1 MNTAQCV
8 TLGHKSFSYGEGHS
22 ADNIFVVARFIFEV
36 STSLIFTWA
45 VLGINR
51 LSGMDENIVS
61 AMFLSIHFL
70 SVLCSVYFFVV
81 RGITLHLSVNY
92 FFTTYGP
99 LISCIF
105 LHLGNDSFT
114 HLYSSD
120 VPEEFIPVIIFLYVF
135 GGNAISSICCWLLI
149 GIRIN
154 PSWGLTV
161 ALSVISTL
169 AASTYGV
176 YLYLEVSYP
185 NGYNIRGR
193 EITLKALLWGT
204 YSLPN
209 PSFRSRSDS
218 RDDNSQRNNTDA
230 PNRVIA
236 FLKSYTFSERQTT
249 MVVCVTGCIAVGC
262 LFAVVVLPG
271 PSIGGQTA
279 AEEFLK
285 TSSLYFI
292 TAFIAWATWRK
303 HASIELI
310 FRAPPLENERPQNPE
325 GQDTDRHMH

>member
-8 TLGHKSFSYGEGHS
+8 TQGHKVHS
-22 ADNIFVVARFIFEV
+22 ADTIFVVAHFFFEV

-70 SVLCSVYFFVV
+70 SVLCSVYFFVA
-81 RGITLHLSVNY
+81 RGIALHFSVDY
-92 FFTTYGP
+92 FITTFGP
-99 LISCIF
+99 VFSCIL
-105 LHLGNDSFT
+105 LHGVNNSFT
-114 HLYSSD
+114 HLSSSD
-120 VPEEFIPVIIFLYVF
+120 VPEKFILVIICLYVF

-161 ALSVISTL
+161 ALSVMSTL

-209 PSFRSRSDS
+209 PSFPSRSDA
-218 RDDNSQRNNTDA
+218 RDDNSQRNNTVA
-230 PNRVIA
+230 PTRVIA
-236 FLKSYTFSERQTT
+236 LIKSCTFSESGTT
-249 MVVCVTGCIAVGC
+249 MVVCGTGCIAVGF
-262 LFAVVVLPG
+262 LFAVVVLAG

-279 AEEFLK
+279 GEELLK

-303 HASIELI
+303 HASIENI
-310 FRAPPLENERPQNPE
+310 FRAPPLENERPENPE
-325 GQDTDRHMH
+325 GQGTGGHTH